1 MKDKLSPAQFY
12 SIYSESTGDCAGV
25 KKWPNIG
32 ALLLKLTT
40 LAFWETF
47 LPKFDNFWDITREE
61 LEELHALTLDD
72 GHYAEK
78 ANGEVIINLALE
90 ILLRSLY

>member
-40 LAFWETF
+40 LAF
-47 LPKFDNFWDITREE
+47 
-61 LEELHALTLDD
+61 
-72 GHYAEK
+72 
-78 ANGEVIINLALE
+78 
-90 ILLRSLY
+90 